1 MAKYRGF
8 VGQVAP
14 LGALR
19 TTYEINSSGYFV
31 RQPVI
36 QVPPTPY
43 IAPEPAPILEPIKT
57 GGYIYDPSQQEITT
71 PQYAEGGD
79 GYATEIE
86 RTAKIDEAMERIK
99 IDLPSFSMFHPD
111 DVASSKPI
119 MCMRGNPDVQTIRAL
134 VCTPNQ
140 AYIDMQK
147 AKGLI
152 STTLPVT
159 APKPEM
165 PALLPLAIGAGLI
178 WLMS

>member
-19 TTYEINSSGYFV
+19 YEQNGGERYYV
-31 RQPVI
+31 RPPVI

-57 GGYIYDPSQQEITT
+57 TGYIYDPSQQEITA

-79 GYATEIE
+79 GTATEIE
-86 RTAKIDEAMERIK
+86 RTAKIDEAMQRLKDAEGKSIP
-99 IDLPSFSMFHPD
+99 IAL
-111 DVASSKPI
+111 KP
-119 MCMRGNPDVQTIRAL
+119 A
-134 VCTPNQ
+134 
-140 AYIDMQK
+140 A
-147 AKGLI
+147 AK
-152 STTLPVT
+152 P
-159 APKPEM
+159 AM